1 MTGAEMVLEFGQ
13 LDDVELPAVAA
24 ALAVLTGIAAA
35 DAACCAALGTRSRSQ
50 DHRQAVALVATVT
63 PNGDQMARD
72 LNRLLD
78 KKDGAHY
85 GVIATTPAGAV
96 AMLNWAR
103 RLIHNASEIVRR

>member
-1 MTGAEMVLEFGQ
+1 MTGAEVVLEFGQ

-35 DAACCAALGTRSRSQ
+35 DSACCAALGTRARGQ
-50 DHRQAVALVATVT
+50 DHKQALALVATVV

-72 LNRLLD
+72 LSRLLD

-85 GVIATTPAGAV
+85 GVITTTPNEAAD
-96 AMLNWAR
+96 MLNWAR
-103 RLIHNASEIVRR
+103 RLVSNASEVVRR